1 VTNLNNLIKGTEFES
16 ASLEDIIR
24 NITGRRRVQQRRA
37 GLEPHVLLELPEART
52 AAVEPAGALADAIKA
67 KFGSFDA
74 FKEAFTKS
82 AVGQFR
88 LRLDLA
94 GQEGRR
100 QRRDRQHLQCRHPAD
115 HRRRQAAA
123 DHRRLGARLLRR
135 LPQRPAEVRRVEPC
149 DLVVAYYTVQFIR
162 PRFRQPL
169 FDRVFEALNWG
180 GAFVLFEKVRGPD
193 ARFQDML
200 TALYD
205 DYKRE
210 QGYDDREI
218 MGKARSL
225 RGVLEP
231 YTSQANVD
239 YLRRAGFSDVMPVM
253 KYLGFEGILA
263 IK

>member
-1 VTNLNNLIKGTEFES
+1 MQVDTTVDSTAGTVG
-16 ASLEDIIR
+16 DH
-24 NITGRRRVQQRRA
+24 IT
-37 GLEPHVLLELPEART
+37 ART
-52 AAVEPAGALADAIKA
+52 ADWEFGDDVAAHFDDHVRRSVPLYDRGHDLVCRLSDFFVTQPGLAYEI
-67 KFGSFDA
+67 GCS
-74 FKEAFTKS
+74 T
-82 AVGQFR
+82 GM
-88 LRLDLA
+88 
-94 GQEGRR
+94 
-100 QRRDRQHLQCRHPAD
+100 
-115 HRRRQAAA
+115 
-123 DHRRLGARLLRR
+123 LLRR
-135 LPQRPAEVRRVEPC
+135 LAEHNAHKPDCRWIGIDREPAMVRHARARCAGLANVEVVQDDVTGFALEPC